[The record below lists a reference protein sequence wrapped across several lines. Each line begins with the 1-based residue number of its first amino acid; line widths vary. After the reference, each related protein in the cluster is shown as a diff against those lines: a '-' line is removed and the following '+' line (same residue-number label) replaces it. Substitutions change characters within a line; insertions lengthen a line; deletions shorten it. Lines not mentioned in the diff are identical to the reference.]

1 MLIFFSIVSIAHR
14 LTTIQ
19 HADCIYVFAKGRVV
33 EQGNHT
39 QLMGQ
44 KGLYAELCV
53 FRLLIGTRTD
63 WTSSVQKQAVTPL

>member
-1 MLIFFSIVSIAHR
+1 MLISFSTVSIAHR

-44 KGLYAELCV
+44 KGLYAEL
-53 FRLLIGTRTD
+53 
-63 WTSSVQKQAVTPL
+63 